1 MASPDTDELPTTPN
15 PAQQTPPGERTEAG
29 QAPAGAAAEARA
41 EADVPTAR
49 QDHSGTAQAGRRD
62 QSGHGSVGAAD
73 RSRVAGR
80 PAADVPA
87 AREDHGETEQ
97 VGVASPGAE
106 ATPEAEAPTVEQ
118 ERVEPERIEAPDV
131 SPDTAVD
138 APARPGGR
146 WWRGLT
152 GSLAAGLAVL
162 AVGVLVV
169 GVVCLFTDAPGPGPT
184 LLIGHPIAAVL
195 ALSAQRVADRR
206 DGPQAVGAGLA
217 VVLFTVSALTMF
229 WLA

>member
-1 MASPDTDELPTTPN
+1 MASPDTDELPTPN

-29 QAPAGAAAEARA
+29 QAPAGAVAEARA

-87 AREDHGETEQ
+87 AREDHGGTEQ

-106 ATPEAEAPTVEQ
+106 AMPDAEAPTVEQ
-118 ERVEPERIEAPDV
+118 ERVEPADV
-131 SPDTAVD
+131 SPDTAAD

-146 WWRGLT
+146 WWRGFT

-169 GVVCLFTDAPGPGPT
+169 GVVCLFTDAPGPGPI